1 MNKTRADLEQEIM
14 DCWSVTKDIDMLFE
28 AVVEQGLTQDQISN
42 ILLGMKELYDL
53 KFDKMFR
60 TYETLIKD
68 RQIR

>member
-60 TYETLIKD
+60 TFETLGKD
-68 RQIR
+68 RQFR